1 MKRPALVV
9 DTNVVIAGLLSSA
22 KDSPVALILDAM
34 LDGHILYLLSPAL
47 LAEYR
52 RVLIR
57 PKLAKLHKLSESE
70 IDELLTTLVANAV
83 WRDPS
88 AFTEAPDPGD
98 RHLWALLASQPNSIL
113 VTGDQ
118 LLLDNPPDNAS
129 VISPRACIDR
139 LLSRRAAER

>member
-1 MKRPALVV
+1 MTKPALIV

-34 LDGHILYLLSPAL
+34 LDGHLLYLLSPAL
-47 LAEYR
+47 LGEYR
-52 RVLIR
+52 RVLLR
-57 PKLAKLHKLSESE
+57 PKVAKLHGLSESE

-98 RHLWALLASQPNSIL
+98 RHLWALLANQPRSIL
-113 VTGDQ
+113 VTGDK
-118 LLLDNPPDNAS
+118 LLLDNPPDNAL
-129 VISPRACIDR
+129 VISPRDCITQ
-139 LLSRRAAER
+139 LLPKRGA

>member
-1 MKRPALVV
+1 MTRAALIV

-22 KDSPVALILDAM
+22 KESPVAQILDAM
-34 LDGHILYLLSPAL
+34 LDGRLLYLLSPAL

-57 PKLAKLHKLSESE
+57 PKVAKLHGLSEGE

-88 AFTEAPDPGD
+88 AFAEAPDPGD
-98 RHLWALLASQPNSIL
+98 RHLWALLASQPHSIL
-113 VTGDQ
+113 VTGDR
-118 LLLDNPPDNAS
+118 LLVENPPEYAS
-129 VISPRACIDR
+129 VISPRGCIDR
-139 LLSRRAAER
+139 LLPKRGA